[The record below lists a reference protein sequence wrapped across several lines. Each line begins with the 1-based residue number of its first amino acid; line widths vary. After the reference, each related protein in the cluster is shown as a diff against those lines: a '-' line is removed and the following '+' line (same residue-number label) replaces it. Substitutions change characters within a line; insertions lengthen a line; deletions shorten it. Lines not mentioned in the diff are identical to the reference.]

1 MTTGHYERIMAYS
14 RPGESM
20 VTFVAKD
27 TLRSK
32 DIADVWYTVRK
43 KVNDIR
49 HELPQGVH
57 GPFFNDEVGDAFGN
71 IYVLK
76 GQDFDYA
83 TLKEYADR
91 LQLQLQQ
98 VKDVAKVELIGLQ
111 DQKIWIEISNTKAA
125 QLGVPVIAIQ
135 QALQQQN
142 AM

>member
-27 TLRSK
+27 ALRSK

-49 HELPQGVH
+49 HELPQGVQ
-57 GPFFNDEVGDAFGN
+57 GPFFNDEFGDTFGN

-76 GQDFDYA
+76 GQ
-83 TLKEYADR
+83 E
-91 LQLQLQQ
+91 
-98 VKDVAKVELIGLQ
+98 IGRASCREREEDLLRRRH
-111 DQKIWIEISNTKAA
+111 E
-125 QLGVPVIAIQ
+125 
-135 QALQQQN
+135 
-142 AM
+142 